1 MKAIDFD
8 KYLEAQLK
16 NPEFRKAYDEL
27 EDEYQLAT
35 QIIQFRI
42 DRNLTQAQLARLV
55 GTSQP
60 AIARLES
67 GNHRNLTLAF
77 LFRVAKALDLR
88 AELRFHPT
96 KATRLRSSLGMRPAQ
111 HASAGRH
118 AKSRQ

>member
-8 KYLEAQLK
+8 KYLETQMR

-27 EDEYQLAT
+27 EDEYELAK
-35 QIIQFRI
+35 QIIRFRI
-42 DRNLTQAQLARLV
+42 DRNLTQTQLARLV

-77 LFRVAKALDLR
+77 LFRIAKALDLR
-88 AELRFHPT
+88 PEFRFRPNN
-96 KATRLRSSLGMRPAQ
+96 ARRLGAPRPVRKGSRI
-111 HASAGRH
+111 SAGRK
-118 AKSRQ
+118 AT

>member
-8 KYLEAQLK
+8 KYLETQLK
-16 NPEFRKAYDEL
+16 KPEFRKAYEEL
-27 EDEYQLAT
+27 EEEYEFAS
-35 QIIQFRI
+35 QIIRFRI
-42 DRNLTQAQLARLV
+42 KRKLTQAQLARLV

-88 AELRFHPT
+88 PEFRFRPNN
-96 KATRLRSSLGMRPAQ
+96 ARRLGAPRPVRKGSRS
-111 HASAGRH
+111 SAGRK
-118 AKSRQ
+118 AT